1 MTLPF
6 FLLMFV
12 IEVFYELGGNMLFIT
27 GEYECK
33 LDAKGRLVLPSKL
46 KASLP
51 ETSGG
56 ELFLVK
62 GFEPCLLL
70 YPLVEYR
77 KIFSKIAGLNEFN
90 VEFRRLQR
98 NFFRGS
104 TSVELDNAGRFL
116 IPKTMLKHAGLDK
129 DCVLVGMGNRMEI
142 WDPATYDNFLIK
154 DPQELSDM
162 AEKYLNE

>member
-1 MTLPF
+1 
-6 FLLMFV
+6 
-12 IEVFYELGGNMLFIT
+12 MLFIT

-51 ETSGG
+51 DASGS

-70 YPLVEYR
+70 YPQIEYK
-77 KIFSKIAGLNEFN
+77 KIFSRIAGLNEFN
-90 VEFRRLQR
+90 VEYRKLQR
-98 NFFRGS
+98 NLFRGS
-104 TSVELDNAGRFL
+104 TQVELDSSGRFL
-116 IPKTMLKHAGLDK
+116 IPKMMLTFAGLARES
-129 DCVLVGMGNRMEI
+129 VLVGMGNRMEI
-142 WDPATYDNFLIK
+142 WDPAKYEEYLIK
-154 DPQELSDM
+154 DPEELSRL

>member
-1 MTLPF
+1 M
-6 FLLMFV
+6 
-12 IEVFYELGGNMLFIT
+12 FIT

-33 LDAKGRLVLPSKL
+33 LDAKGRLVLPAKL

-51 ETSGG
+51 DTSGS

-70 YPLVEYR
+70 YPQLEYK
-77 KIFSKIAGLNEFN
+77 KIYSRIAGLNEFN
-90 VEFRRLQR
+90 VEYRKLQR

-104 TSVELDNAGRFL
+104 TQIELDNAGRFL
-116 IPKTMLKHAGLDK
+116 IPKPMLSYADLERES
-129 DCVLVGMGNRMEI
+129 VLVGMGNRMEI
-142 WDPATYDNFLIK
+142 WNPKKYETFLIK
-154 DPQELSDM
+154 DPEELSAL

>member
-1 MTLPF
+1 
-6 FLLMFV
+6 
-12 IEVFYELGGNMLFIT
+12 MLFIT

-51 ETSGG
+51 ETSGS

-70 YPLVEYR
+70 YPQVEYKKIFSRIAGLDEFNIEYR
-77 KIFSKIAGLNEFN
+77 K
-90 VEFRRLQR
+90 LQR
-98 NFFRGS
+98 NLFRGS
-104 TSVELDNAGRFL
+104 TQVELDGSGRFL
-116 IPKTMLKHAGLDK
+116 IPKMMLTYASLARESI
-129 DCVLVGMGNRMEI
+129 LVGMGNRIEI
-142 WDPATYDNFLIK
+142 WDPGQHEEYLIQ
-154 DPQELSDM
+154 DPEELSKL

>member
-1 MTLPF
+1 
-6 FLLMFV
+6 
-12 IEVFYELGGNMLFIT
+12 MLFIT

-46 KASLP
+46 KASIP
-51 ETSGG
+51 DTSGS

-70 YPLVEYR
+70 YPQVEYK
-77 KIFSKIAGLNEFN
+77 KIFSRIAGLNEFN
-90 VEFRRLQR
+90 IEYRKLQR

-104 TSVELDNAGRFL
+104 IQVELDNAGRFL
-116 IPKTMLKHAGLDK
+116 IPKIMLAYASLERES
-129 DCVLVGMGNRMEI
+129 VLVGMGNRMEI
-142 WDPATYDNFLIK
+142 WDPAKYEDYLIK
-154 DPQELSDM
+154 DPEELSKL